1 MPRAGQVKPPTDER
15 LSDRVAIGVLTRTIP
30 PELVDEVVALT
41 DTGEVRKRLLPAR
54 VVVYFV
60 LAMCLFSGQGYEE
73 VARLLTEGLAWA
85 RRWRGRWEVPSTAAI
100 SRARA
105 RLGAEPLRV
114 LFARVCRPLATEET
128 RGAFYRSWRVVAVDG
143 TTFDV
148 PDTPSNVEAFGRPGS
163 SRGEGKGAFPQIRV
177 AALAEC
183 GTHAMFAAAT
193 GPLAMHETTLA
204 RRLFASLSAGMLLI
218 ADRGFAGFDLWTAAA
233 ATGADLLWR
242 VKTNSVLPVVQML
255 ADGSYLSQIAAA
267 GDRKRTNPATVRV
280 VEYTLAGSDTV
291 YRLITN
297 ILDPQQA
304 PAVELAALY
313 AQRWEFETALDEV
326 KTHQRGPG
334 LVLRSRH
341 SEGVEQEVYGFL
353 LVHYA
358 IRELMWQAA
367 HQAAEDPDRIS
378 FTRTLNLVRRQV
390 NAQAAFSPRQTR
402 PGARPQPA

>member
-1 MPRAGQVKPPTDER
+1 VRPPTDER
-15 LSDRVAIGVLTRTIP
+15 LSDRIAIGVLTRTVP
-30 PELVDEVVALT
+30 PELVDEVVAAT
-41 DTGEVRKRLLPAR
+41 DAGEVRKRLLPAR

-114 LFARVCRPLATEET
+114 LFGRVCRPLATEAT
-128 RGAFYRSWRVVAVDG
+128 QGAFWRGWRLVAVDG
-143 TTFDV
+143 TTLDV

-163 SRGEGKGAFPQIRV
+163 GRGEGQGGFPQVRV

-183 GTHAMFAAAT
+183 GTHAIFAAAT
-193 GPLAMHETTLA
+193 GPLSTHETTLA
-204 RRLFASLSAGMLLI
+204 RRLFDHLRAGMLLI
-218 ADRGFAGFDLWTAAA
+218 ADRGFVGFDLWAEAA

-242 VKTNSVLPVVQML
+242 VKTNMVLPVVQML
-255 ADGSYLSQIAAA
+255 PDGSYLSQIVAA
-267 GDRKRTNPATVRV
+267 GDRKRRNPATVRV
-280 VEYTLAGSDTV
+280 VEYTLAGQDTV
-291 YRLITN
+291 YRLITT
-297 ILDPQQA
+297 ILDPRQA
-304 PAVELAALY
+304 PAAELAALY

-341 SEGVEQEVYGFL
+341 PEGVQQEIYGFL

-367 HQAAEDPDRIS
+367 QQAGEDPDRIS

-390 NAQAAFSPRQTR
+390 TAQAAFSPRTTR
-402 PGARPQPA
+402 PSTASQPA

>member
-1 MPRAGQVKPPTDER
+1 
-15 LSDRVAIGVLTRTIP
+15 
-30 PELVDEVVALT
+30 
-41 DTGEVRKRLLPAR
+41 
-54 VVVYFV
+54 
-60 LAMCLFSGQGYEE
+60 
-73 VARLLTEGLAWA
+73 
-85 RRWRGRWEVPSTAAI
+85 VPSTAAI

-105 RLGAEPLRV
+105 RLGAEPLKL

-163 SRGEGKGAFPQIRV
+163 SRGDGKGAFPQIRV

-193 GPLAMHETTLA
+193 GPLAIHETTLA

-218 ADRGFAGFDLWTAAA
+218 ADRGFAGFDLWTEAA

-267 GDRKRTNPATVRV
+267 GDRKRTHPATVRV

-291 YRLITN
+291 YRLITT

-341 SEGVEQEVYGFL
+341 PDGVEQEVYGFL

-367 HQAAEDPDRIS
+367 HQADEDPDRIS

-390 NAQAAFSPRQTR
+390 NAQAAFSPRQTH
-402 PGARPQPA
+402 PSAGPQPA

>member
-15 LSDRVAIGVLTRTIP
+15 LSDRIAIGVLTRTIP
-30 PELVDEVVALT
+30 PELVDEVIAAT

-105 RLGAEPLRV
+105 RLGVDPLTL
-114 LFARVCRPLATEET
+114 LFGRVCRPLATEQT
-128 RGAFYRSWRVVAVDG
+128 RGAFYRSWRLVAVDG
-143 TTFDV
+143 TTLDV
-148 PDTPSNVEAFGRPGS
+148 PDTPGNVEAFGRPGS

-193 GPLAMHETTLA
+193 GPLATHETTLA

-218 ADRGFAGFDLWTAAA
+218 ADRGFAGFDLWIEAA
-233 ATGADLLWR
+233 ATDADLLWR
-242 VKTNSVLPVVQML
+242 VKTNAVLPVVQML

-267 GDRKRTNPATVRV
+267 RDRKRTNPATVRV
-280 VEYTLAGSDTV
+280 IEYTLVGQDTV
-291 YRLITN
+291 YRLITT

-313 AQRWEFETALDEV
+313 SQRWEIETALDEI

-341 SEGVEQEVYGFL
+341 PDGVEQEVYGFL

-367 HQAAEDPDRIS
+367 HQADEDPDRIS
-378 FTRTLNLVRRQV
+378 FTRTLNLVRRQIHT
-390 NAQAAFSPRQTR
+390 QAAFSPRQTR
-402 PGARPQPA
+402 PSARPQPA

>member
-1 MPRAGQVKPPTDER
+1 M
-15 LSDRVAIGVLTRTIP
+15 SDRIAIGVLTRTVP
-30 PELVDEVVALT
+30 PELVDEVVAAT

-100 SRARA
+100 SRART
-105 RLGAEPLRV
+105 RLGAEPLRM
-114 LFARVCRPLATEET
+114 LFDRVCRPLAVEATK
-128 RGAFYRSWRVVAVDG
+128 GAFYRGWRLVAVDG
-143 TTFDV
+143 TTLDV

-163 SRGEGKGAFPQIRV
+163 GRGEGQGGFPQVRV

-183 GTHAMFAAAT
+183 GTHAIFAAAT
-193 GPLAMHETTLA
+193 GPLSTHETTLA
-204 RRLFASLSAGMLLI
+204 RRLFDHLRAGMLLL
-218 ADRGFAGFDLWTAAA
+218 ADRGFVGFDLWVEAV

-242 VKTNSVLPVVQML
+242 VKTNMVLPVL
-255 ADGSYLSQIAAA
+255 EPLPDGSYLSQIVAA
-267 GDRKRTNPATVRV
+267 GDRKRRNPTTVRV
-280 VEYTLAGSDTV
+280 VEYTLAATDTV
-291 YRLITN
+291 YRLITT

-341 SEGVEQEVYGFL
+341 PEGVQQEIYGFL

-367 HQAAEDPDRIS
+367 QQAGEDPDRIS

-390 NAQAAFSPRQTR
+390 TAQAAFSPRTTG
-402 PGARPQPA
+402 PSTASQPV